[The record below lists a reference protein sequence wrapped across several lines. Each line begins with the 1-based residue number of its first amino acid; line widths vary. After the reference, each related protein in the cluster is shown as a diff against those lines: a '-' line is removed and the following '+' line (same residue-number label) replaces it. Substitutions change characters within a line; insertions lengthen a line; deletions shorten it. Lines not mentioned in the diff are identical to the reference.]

1 MSFALR
7 DRLPDQ
13 CLENLWLWPFLL
25 QTRGGEVVTATET
38 LVNHFS
44 RGFAVAVVVVVIII
58 ITIYQF
64 CGALAVKMSARE
76 KPLTNCYGIASF

>member
-1 MSFALR
+1 VCPLQTRGGGGEFATTVVVKV
-7 DRLPDQ
+7 
-13 CLENLWLWPFLL
+13 FLL

-44 RGFAVAVVVVVIII
+44 RGFAVAVVVVVVII